1 MNIIIEKDAA
11 HFINKHSKDN
21 SVTLF
26 IKQAGGG

>member
-1 MNIIIEKDAA
+1 MNIIIDKDAA
-11 HFINKHSKDN
+11 DFIKKRSKDY